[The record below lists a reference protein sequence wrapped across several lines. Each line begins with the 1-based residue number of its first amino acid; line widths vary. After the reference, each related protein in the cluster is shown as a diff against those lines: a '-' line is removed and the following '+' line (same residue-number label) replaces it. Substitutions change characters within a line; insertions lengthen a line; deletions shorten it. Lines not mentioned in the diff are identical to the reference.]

1 MDRHTAFAVDYQKT
15 RGTTPQLAVTAPWK
29 IEPELPGSWSRD
41 ELLASYESGI
51 RFVLVALLCSTAA
64 LVTFGA
70 VYELL

>member
-1 MDRHTAFAVDYQKT
+1 MDGHTAFAAVHYQKT
-15 RGTTPQLAVTAPWK
+15 RGTTPQPAPWK
-29 IEPELPGSWSRD
+29 IEPELPRSWSRD

>member
-1 MDRHTAFAVDYQKT
+1 MDRHTAFAMGCQKT
-15 RGTTPQLAVTAPWK
+15 RGTTPQLAVPWK
-29 IEPELPGSWSRD
+29 IEPELLGSWSRD

-51 RFVLVALLCSTAA
+51 RFVLIALLCSTAA

>member
-1 MDRHTAFAVDYQKT
+1 MDRHRAFAAVHYQKT
-15 RGTTPQLAVTAPWK
+15 RGTTPLTAPWK